1 MRTLIYGVFLQNAI
15 AIGHHYAHLASCQGG
30 LVASDSLS
38 HLAMDACPIACF
50 GLAFHVDLTV
60 YDLIAIAAGLASV

>member
-1 MRTLIYGVFLQNAI
+1 MRILICDVFLQNAI
-15 AIGHHYAHLASCQGG
+15 AIGHHYAHLASFQGG
-30 LVASDSLS
+30 LAASDSFS

-50 GLAFHVDLTV
+50 GLTFHVDLIV